1 MRDVRERLLDI
12 QEAIERIERY
22 AAQGKGAFEQDELIQ
37 NWMVS
42 HIQMIGEACRALPPE
57 IQLRYPQIP
66 WRAIVGM
73 RNILVHH
80 YFEVDLDA
88 VWQVIAH
95 DLPDLKRIVTAMLCD
110 TEAVSESL

>member
-1 MRDVRERLLDI
+1 MRDIRERLLDI
-12 QEAIERIERY
+12 LEAIDRINRY
-22 AAQGKGAFEQDELIQ
+22 AVRGKTAFEQDELIQ
-37 NWMVS
+37 VWMVS

-57 IQLRYPQIP
+57 LQEHHPEVP

-88 VWQVIAH
+88 VWQVIVR
-95 DLPDLKRIVTAMLCD
+95 DLPELRTAVVAMLNTPYTD
-110 TEAVSESL
+110 ERN

>member
-1 MRDVRERLLDI
+1 
-12 QEAIERIERY
+12 
-22 AAQGKGAFEQDELIQ
+22 
-37 NWMVS
+37 
-42 HIQMIGEACRALPPE
+42 
-57 IQLRYPQIP
+57 
-66 WRAIVGM
+66 M

>member
-42 HIQMIGEACRALPPE
+42 HIQMMGEACRALPPE
-57 IQLRYPQIP
+57 RYSCAIP
-66 WRAIVGM
+66 KYPGVRLWGCGISWCITTSR
-73 RNILVHH
+73 
-80 YFEVDLDA
+80 
-88 VWQVIAH
+88 
-95 DLPDLKRIVTAMLCD
+95 
-110 TEAVSESL
+110 